1 MSWRRLKLKIAVC
14 DDEKFER
21 DRIKDLICI
30 YSVEKNIEID
40 VDFFA
45 TGEDLFASYEKGK
58 YTMIFPDIEIGKNDG
73 IEVAD
78 RIRRIP
84 DHDVTIMFV
93 TNYPEYMQQ
102 SFDVRAAQFFSKPLK
117 YEIFKEKMNKILD
130 YMSCEEDKRVIVNQ
144 NNKKIIIS
152 ISDICTIESVK
163 SIRSNSDILITTMS
177 GELYVKGKL
186 KEFNSKYK
194 NMLLFAHRSILVNIM
209 NIYKWMGNRIE
220 MRNGRN
226 VNISRSNMPI
236 LKEAFAE
243 NVLRRIGR

>member
-14 DDEKFER
+14 DDEKIER
-21 DRIKDLICI
+21 DRIKDLICK
-30 YSVEKNIEID
+30 YSVEKNIDID
-40 VDFFA
+40 TEFFI
-45 TGEDLFASYEKGK
+45 TGEDLLDSYEKGK
-58 YTMIFPDIEIGKNDG
+58 YTMIFLDVEIGKNDG
-73 IEVAD
+73 MEIAD

-84 DHDVTIMFV
+84 DHDVVIMFV
-93 TNYPEYMQQ
+93 TNYPEYMKQ

-117 YEIFKEKMNKILD
+117 YEVFKEKIDKILD
-130 YMSCEEDKRVIVNQ
+130 YMSYEEDKRVVINQ
-144 NNKKIIIS
+144 NYNKIIIS
-152 ISDICTIESVK
+152 LSDICTIESVK

-186 KEFNSKYK
+186 KEFNSKYE
-194 NMLLFAHRSILVNIM
+194 NILFFAHRSILVNII
-209 NIYKWMGNRIE
+209 NIYKWMENKIE

>member
-1 MSWRRLKLKIAVC
+1 MTSLLISFL
-14 DDEKFER
+14 EKT
-21 DRIKDLICI
+21 
-30 YSVEKNIEID
+30 
-40 VDFFA
+40 DFFEA
-45 TGEDLFASYEKGK
+45 PASTRFHGNYEGGLLEHSMK
-58 YTMIFPDIEIGKNDG
+58 
-73 IEVAD
+73 V
-78 RIRRIP
+78 
-84 DHDVTIMFV
+84 
-93 TNYPEYMQQ
+93 
-102 SFDVRAAQFFSKPLK
+102 

-186 KEFNSKYK
+186 KEFNSKYE
-194 NMLLFAHRSILVNIM
+194 NMLLFAHRSILVNII
-209 NIYKWMGNRIE
+209 NIHKWMGNKIE

>member
-14 DDEKFER
+14 DDEKIER
-21 DRIKDLICI
+21 DRIKDLICK
-30 YSVEKNIEID
+30 YSVEKNIDID
-40 VDFFA
+40 TEFFI
-45 TGEDLFASYEKGK
+45 TGEDLLDSYEKGK
-58 YTMIFPDIEIGKNDG
+58 YTMIFLDVEIGKNDG
-73 IEVAD
+73 MEIAD

-84 DHDVTIMFV
+84 DHDVVIMFV
-93 TNYPEYMQQ
+93 TNYPEYMKQ

-117 YEIFKEKMNKILD
+117 YEVFKEKIDKILD
-130 YMSCEEDKRVIVNQ
+130 YMSYEEDKRVVINQ
-144 NNKKIIIS
+144 NYNKIIIS
-152 ISDICTIESVK
+152 LSDICTIESVK

-186 KEFNSKYK
+186 KEFNSKYE
-194 NMLLFAHRSILVNIM
+194 NILFFAHRSILVNII
-209 NIYKWMGNRIE
+209 NIYKWMGNKIE

>member
-40 VDFFA
+40 VD
-45 TGEDLFASYEKGK
+45 L
-58 YTMIFPDIEIGKNDG
+58 
-73 IEVAD
+73 
-78 RIRRIP
+78 
-84 DHDVTIMFV
+84 
-93 TNYPEYMQQ
+93 
-102 SFDVRAAQFFSKPLK
+102 
-117 YEIFKEKMNKILD
+117 FKEKMNKILD

>member
-14 DDEKFER
+14 DDEKIER

-30 YSVEKNIEID
+30 YSVEKNIDID
-40 VDFFA
+40 TEFFI
-45 TGEDLFASYEKGK
+45 TGEDLLDSYEKGK
-58 YTMIFPDIEIGKNDG
+58 YTMIFLDVEIGKNDG
-73 IEVAD
+73 MEIAD

-84 DHDVTIMFV
+84 DHDVVIMFV
-93 TNYPEYMQQ
+93 TNYPEYMKQ

-117 YEIFKEKMNKILD
+117 YEVFKEKIDKILD
-130 YMSCEEDKRVIVNQ
+130 YMSYEEDKRVVINQ
-144 NNKKIIIS
+144 NYNKIIIS
-152 ISDICTIESVK
+152 LSDICTIESVK

-186 KEFNSKYK
+186 KEFNSKYE
-194 NMLLFAHRSILVNIM
+194 NILFFAHRSILVNII
-209 NIYKWMGNRIE
+209 NIYKWMGNKIE

>member
-1 MSWRRLKLKIAVC
+1 
-14 DDEKFER
+14 
-21 DRIKDLICI
+21 
-30 YSVEKNIEID
+30 
-40 VDFFA
+40 
-45 TGEDLFASYEKGK
+45 
-58 YTMIFPDIEIGKNDG
+58 
-73 IEVAD
+73 
-78 RIRRIP
+78 
-84 DHDVTIMFV
+84 MFV

-144 NNKKIIIS
+144 ITKNNYF
-152 ISDICTIESVK
+152 DIRHLYNRERK

-186 KEFNSKYK
+186 KEFNSKYE
-194 NMLLFAHRSILVNIM
+194 NMLLFAHRSILVNII
-209 NIYKWMGNRIE
+209 NIHKWMGNKIE